1 MRTFKTP
8 AQIAAMFGC
17 TVEQAADQLRA
28 NLANEEKM
36 LAKAKV
42 GKTGAY
48 RGFTVANIE
57 GTIAAM
63 KTALQ

>member
-8 AQIAAMFGC
+8 AQIAA
-17 TVEQAADQLRA
+17 AQLRA

-42 GKTGAY
+42 SKTGAY